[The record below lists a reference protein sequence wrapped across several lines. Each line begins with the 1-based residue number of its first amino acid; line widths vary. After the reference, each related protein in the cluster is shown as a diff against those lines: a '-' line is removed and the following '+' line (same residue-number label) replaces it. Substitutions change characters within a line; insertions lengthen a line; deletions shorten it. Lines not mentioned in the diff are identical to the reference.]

1 MRLGGSE
8 LCEPQL
14 NKTVAQ
20 SSRLPAPPAQVA
32 PKAPNSAEIQPKAPG
47 RSRGRP
53 PVIST
58 ERLLDV
64 AREVFLELG
73 IRATTSEVA
82 TRAGIAEGT
91 IFHRFKSK
99 EELFRAAMNFDPD
112 AALAHAEQL
121 LGSEPAQDQ
130 RQTLLAFAH
139 NFIEFGRV
147 AMPVMMMSWSNPE
160 SHLCAERT
168 SERTSR
174 YQRVLGALNAFF
186 SRQMAAGHLRPAEP
200 EVLSRML
207 IGSLHHFC
215 MTELFAGGPQSHLT
229 HREFAA
235 QVVDVLLASVRSSA
249 LVASGPN
256 EATEGT
262 R

>member
-1 MRLGGSE
+1 L
-8 LCEPQL
+8 
-14 NKTVAQ
+14 
-20 SSRLPAPPAQVA
+20 PPAA
-32 PKAPNSAEIQPKAPG
+32 PQPETAAKSPTRR

-58 ERLLDV
+58 ERLLEV

-82 TRAGIAEGT
+82 TRARIAEGT

-112 AALAHAEQL
+112 AALTLVEELPARAGTGDLRRTLVQFAE
-121 LGSEPAQDQ
+121 S
-130 RQTLLAFAH
+130 
-139 NFIEFGRV
+139 FIAVGRV

-160 SHLCAERT
+160 NLCAERT

-174 YQRVLGALNAFF
+174 YQRVLGALSSFFAIEMNAG
-186 SRQMAAGHLRPAEP
+186 RLRRTEP
-200 EVLSRML
+200 EVMSRML

-215 MTELFAGGPQSHLT
+215 MTELFTGEPRSRFT
-229 HREFAA
+229 HREFAE
-235 QVVDVLLASVRSSA
+235 QVVDVLLASCAMPGGNAER
-249 LVASGPN
+249 G
-256 EATEGT
+256 EGS

>member
-1 MRLGGSE
+1 LRSDGQE
-8 LCEPQL
+8 LCEAVL

-20 SSRLPAPPAQVA
+20 SSRIPVAPPSS
-32 PKAPNSAEIQPKAPG
+32 PNNSAASPAKAPG
-47 RSRGRP
+47 RARGRP

-58 ERLLDV
+58 ERLLEV
-64 AREVFLELG
+64 ARQVFLELG

-82 TRAGIAEGT
+82 ARAGIAEGT

-112 AALAHAEQL
+112 AMLANAEALLASSA
-121 LGSEPAQDQ
+121 ANDR
-130 RQTLLAFAH
+130 RQTLLAFAN

-160 SHLCAERT
+160 NHMCAERT
-168 SERTSR
+168 SERASR

-186 SRQMAAGHLRPAEP
+186 SREMAAGHLRVSEP
-200 EVLSRML
+200 EVMSRML

-215 MTELFAGGPQSHLT
+215 MTELFAGGPPSRFT
-229 HREFAA
+229 HREFAE
-235 QVVDVLLASVRSSA
+235 QVVDVLLASAAPGAMVA
-249 LVASGPN
+249 LGSTQGK
-256 EATEGT
+256 GT